1 MEHCTRARSSMSDSQ
16 NRPAGHNA
24 TTLPSV
30 QSLLNTQHEL
40 NARRHALPYGKQRGR
55 PMDNHTVEDLWI
67 TQGKSQHIARSL
79 YRPCLVLGWSVT
91 GGGYLFPLQ
100 CSCYRLRYICTKQD
114 GADMTR
120 KHTKPGHMRDNCPKC
135 SPNGSAGFT
144 ADWNRDS
151 DGPSAPV
158 WACNNCGHELPRIV
172 RAKTSKRCAA
182 LAALRAASR

>member
-1 MEHCTRARSSMSDSQ
+1 MYQ
-16 NRPAGHNA
+16 
-24 TTLPSV
+24 V
-30 QSLLNTQHEL
+30 
-40 NARRHALPYGKQRGR
+40 
-55 PMDNHTVEDLWI
+55 
-67 TQGKSQHIARSL
+67 
-79 YRPCLVLGWSVT
+79 
-91 GGGYLFPLQ
+91 
-100 CSCYRLRYICTKQD
+100 CTKQD